1 MYNGKVVKAL
11 LLAKG
16 KKGAEL
22 SQHLYGTPRRTLTP
36 ITNPGANPGV
46 NLLEQIAAFF
56 EVSTD
61 VFFTPTDEVPDIK
74 EILTKHA
81 VPSAEKLEQYNNVDE
96 LLRAKDEQIHLLEER
111 VKALESR
118 NETYRKEKE
127 LASKK

>member
-1 MYNGKVVKAL
+1 M
-11 LLAKG
+11 
-16 KKGAEL
+16 
-22 SQHLYGTPRRTLTP
+22 
-36 ITNPGANPGV
+36 

-111 VKALESR
+111 VKALESL
-118 NETYRKEKE
+118 NETYRKRRNWH
-127 LASKK
+127 LRNDQNR